1 LLPLL
6 TILTEPS
13 SPVPVRVAEGVDVG
27 VRVPN
32 ASFAIV
38 RVWWEKGDCDVLEPR
53 GRLAA
58 WAAGELLQED

>member
-1 LLPLL
+1 
-6 TILTEPS
+6 
-13 SPVPVRVAEGVDVG
+13 